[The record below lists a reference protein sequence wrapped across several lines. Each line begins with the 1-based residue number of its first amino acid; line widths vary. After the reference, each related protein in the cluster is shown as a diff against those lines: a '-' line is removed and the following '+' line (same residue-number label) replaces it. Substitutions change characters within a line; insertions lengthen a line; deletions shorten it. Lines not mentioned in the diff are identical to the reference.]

1 MCVRDHGKRGTGLSG
16 EMAQN
21 PGKESRRSERRSRHS
36 GEALEGKG
44 AAPRDPGQAA
54 ETAAVGVCLGVS
66 PPRGPEGG
74 AGGGRARE
82 LSSPSQGVCVCV
94 WGGGSRRVLGG
105 RGGGGAGRPNAPGAG
120 CSRDAAEE
128 RPV

>member
-1 MCVRDHGKRGTGLSG
+1 MCLREHGKRGTWLSG

-21 PGKESRRSERRSRHS
+21 PGKESRKSELRSGRS

-44 AAPRDPGQAA
+44 AAPRTRCGAA
-54 ETAAVGVCLGVS
+54 EAAAVGVCLGVS

-82 LSSPSQGVCVCV
+82 LSSPEPGRVCVCGV
-94 WGGGSRRVLGG
+94 GEV
-105 RGGGGAGRPNAPGAG
+105 A
-120 CSRDAAEE
+120 
-128 RPV
+128 